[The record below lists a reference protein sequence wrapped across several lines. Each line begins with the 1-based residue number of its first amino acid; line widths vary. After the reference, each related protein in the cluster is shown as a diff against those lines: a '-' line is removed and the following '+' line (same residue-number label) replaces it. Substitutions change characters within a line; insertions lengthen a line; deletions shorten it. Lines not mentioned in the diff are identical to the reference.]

1 MSTVETLDGTTDV
14 GVTSERAGEG
24 PTNAQVILAAVV
36 SIAIAAPLCLQPVW
50 DTDAGWHVAVGRL
63 IREGHFPHANA
74 LSWTAPGHPWY
85 PTSWLFD
92 LFAAVSA
99 DALPGTLGL
108 QLLTLAFMAG
118 FAFVL
123 ARACA
128 KEDREWGAWL
138 VPAITI
144 LLATRIV
151 PRPHVASWVA
161 LALAL
166 WLGPASTRARSLCV
180 IALVIA
186 GNLHSGAAFGSFVLA
201 LYCLEAYWRTRR
213 PVELVLAAA
222 CGLALIANPGAFFN
236 LRYLDE
242 HLHVG
247 EVVRLTEFDRPTLLQ
262 QPVFWALLPISLGLA
277 IRRARERPA
286 LLAATIVFAVLGL
299 RADRMTF
306 EFEIV
311 AAPTL
316 ASGISWLREH
326 SGRRAAVLAAA
337 VFLVACGVS
346 RRVDRWPVGLHL
358 SPTWD
363 AHRQPV
369 RAARFIA
376 EHGLSG
382 PHFNSFSDGG
392 YLEYA
397 LPNVPAFLDGRV
409 QAYPP
414 ELLHELEQAERTRA
428 DFDRFLRSRGVQWAV
443 TTRIRERL
451 GGYRLLEP
459 QGWALVYWD
468 DINEVWLRRDIPS
481 LDRLARELE
490 YRHLRPYGQIVGN
503 VAALP
508 AGELPVLWAE
518 LDRFEKT
525 SPADPFA
532 LVVRCAAAH
541 RMSRADAS
549 GVCEAAYRHAPSPP
563 VRALVDKAVA
573 LRP

>member
-1 MSTVETLDGTTDV
+1 MFTAETSNAATDV
-14 GVTSERAGEG
+14 RSPEG
-24 PTNAQVILAAVV
+24 TAAWCIVLAALV
-36 SIAIAAPLCLQPVW
+36 SAAIAAPLCLQPIW

-63 IREGHFPHANA
+63 IREGHFPDANA
-74 LSWTAPGHPWY
+74 LSWTAPAHPWY

-92 LFAAVSA
+92 LLAAIGA
-99 DALPGTLGL
+99 DVLPGALGL
-108 QLLTLAFMAG
+108 QLLT
-118 FAFVL
+118 FAFVAGFGFLL

-128 KEDREWGAWL
+128 NEDPEHGAWI
-138 VPAITI
+138 VPAITV
-144 LLATRIV
+144 LFATRMV
-151 PRPHVASWVA
+151 PRPHIASWVA
-161 LALAL
+161 LAVTL
-166 WLGPASTRARSLCV
+166 WLGPVSTRARTIGVFVL
-180 IALVIA
+180 ALA
-186 GNLHSGAAFGSFVLA
+186 GNLHSGAAFAAFVLA
-201 LYCLEAYWRTRR
+201 LHCIEAYWRTRR
-213 PVELVLAAA
+213 PVELALAAA
-222 CGLALIANPGAFFN
+222 CGVALIANPGALFN
-236 LRYLDE
+236 LRYLDQ

-262 QPVFWALLPISLGLA
+262 QPVFWALLPVSLGLA

-286 LLAATIVFAVLGL
+286 LLAATIVFAALGL

-316 ASGISWLREH
+316 ASGILWLRH
-326 SGRRAAVLAAA
+326 TSGRRAAALAGALFFLACAA
-337 VFLVACGVS
+337 S
-346 RRVDRWPVGLHL
+346 RRVDRWPAGLHL

-382 PHFNSFSDGG
+382 AHFNSFSDGG

-397 LPNVPAFLDGRV
+397 LPHLPAFLDGRV

-414 ELLHELEQAERTRA
+414 ELFNELQQAERSRA
-428 DFDRFLRSRGVQWAV
+428 DFDRFLRSRGVEWAV

-459 QGWALVYWD
+459 PGWALVYWD
-468 DINEVWLRRDIPS
+468 DIDEIWLRRDVPA
-481 LDRLARELE
+481 LQPLANELE
-490 YRHLRPYGQIVGN
+490 YRHLHPYGQIVGG

-508 AGELPVLWAE
+508 AGELPVLWSE
-518 LDRFEKT
+518 LDRFEKA

-541 RMSRADAS
+541 RMARPDA
-549 GVCEAAYRHAPSPP
+549 GAVCDAAYRRAPSAP
-563 VRALVDKAVA
+563 VRALIDKAVA
-573 LRP
+573 LHP